1 MKYLEPCV
9 SDNLLSFGDNLV
21 PEVYWN
27 LPEVKAEQCA
37 LVLHPGTIPTDF
49 RLQHLVERVQLVL
62 VLVGHRV
69 DKCRTVLVDNV
80 ETVVSSICDS
90 CMCVKK

>member
-1 MKYLEPCV
+1 MEYLEPCV

-21 PEVYWN
+21 PEVDRD
-27 LPEVKAEQCA
+27 LPEVEAEQCA
-37 LVLHPGTIPTDF
+37 LVLYPGTIPTHF

-69 DKCRTVLVDNV
+69 DKSRAVLVDNV

-90 CMCVKK
+90 CVSKNE